1 MLGKPPYER
10 GAIAAVARRLAV
22 DSGTL
27 SIWLS
32 RVERGQLDPA
42 TGYFDPEWVAQ
53 ESARKKAAAARR
65 ARHSGDARQRVL
77 PPFRSL
83 AAIVADIETAE
94 KMVEDA
100 KKELAERLNLT

>member
-1 MLGKPPYER
+1 MYLRPPSSSR
-10 GAIAAVARRLAV
+10 SAAVRSPRRGWIR
-22 DSGTL
+22 S
-27 SIWLS
+27 
-32 RVERGQLDPA
+32 
-42 TGYFDPEWVAQ
+42 VADGGS
-53 ESARKKAAAARR
+53 SARKKAAAARR